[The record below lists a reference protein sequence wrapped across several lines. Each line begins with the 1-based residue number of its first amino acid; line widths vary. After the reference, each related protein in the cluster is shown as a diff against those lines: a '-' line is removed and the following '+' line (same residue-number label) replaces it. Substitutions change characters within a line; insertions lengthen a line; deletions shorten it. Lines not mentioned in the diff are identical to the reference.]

1 MPVLEFD
8 MLEGTWTE
16 GEEHKID
23 GCGCVQARCEN
34 GVWTS
39 PTICQ
44 EHKEQFLAKY
54 ALRLKLQPVS
64 ENKS

>member
-16 GEEHKID
+16 GEECESK
-23 GCGCVQARCEN
+23 GCGCVQARCED
-34 GVWTS
+34 GVWNN
-39 PTICQ
+39 PVICQ
-44 EHKEQFLAKY
+44 EHKEQFLAQY
-54 ALRLKLQPVS
+54 AIHLRLQPVS